1 MRNKLLE
8 AVEVSQLRNDLPDFT
23 TGDNV
28 KVHMRIKEGEKERIQ
43 IFEGLVIN
51 KKESGTRE
59 HFTVRKISEGGVGV
73 ERTFPL
79 HSPLISKIEITR
91 KNKVRRKRLW
101 FMRDRAGKKARLKE
115 IRRK

>member
-8 AVEVSQLRNDLPDFT
+8 VVEASQLRNDLPEFS
-23 TGDNV
+23 TGENV
-28 KVHMRIKEGEKERIQ
+28 KVYVRIKEGDKERIQ
-43 IFEGLVIN
+43 IFEGLVIS

-59 HFTVRKISEGGVGV
+59 HFTVRKISDSGVGI
-73 ERTFPL
+73 ERTFAL
-79 HSPLISKIEITR
+79 HSTLISKIEVTR